1 LQKLRNVEKE
11 LSTLKM
17 MERDVQSPK
26 RTIGTSGSISPR
38 D

>member
-1 LQKLRNVEKE
+1 LRSVEKE
-11 LSTLKM
+11 LASLK

-38 D
+38 E